1 MFDSELTRLAKT
13 TRRNCRHSLQNQ
25 QKTGGLEVKIIMTP
39 FSQKLLRTSGALIAI
54 SMLSACATNRSNDSL
69 GDKVFDTIGSV
80 TETTIDV
87 SGRALANAKDF
98 LGLYPTPDGKAGTQ
112 NVDSQSLDGGIDMA
126 LIDEDQTLL
135 DDNADIVIEATDSRT
150 AFKQPLDNELANR
163 SVDSTLENNDDLP
176 LDADTAL
183 ALANPDPLAK
193 ESLAAKPAA
202 VETTPAQSVATADL
216 LHEVEPQQN
225 LWDIAK
231 QTTGDANNWHI
242 LADINNLAPD
252 ASVFPGQQLTIPAD
266 MVKPGYFDV
275 TTPALNEPVKTAAQI
290 EAPTAP
296 TAKPAPTSVA
306 EASSDTTRLVIPEQ
320 SAPTSEAPAVADIT
334 ANAEPFEI
342 APDESLWF
350 FAKRTTGDATNWKAI
365 AAQNNFTEK
374 QAVTVRAGQ
383 TIFVPKPL
391 IKAEGVTVAKVA
403 KPTPSEATEA
413 TDVAAA
419 QTKLN
424 ETDGKAVDAAAGALA
439 SATSVLDETQPIKIV
454 EAKFQSDDTT
464 ATPAAIDTT
473 TLATEASQQL
483 DSNAG
488 EQIMVSGTY
497 YPKAI
502 YNEADFA
509 SSLLM
514 RVSPGTQLTVSKA
527 VGPWYEVMTD
537 KGVGYVHTRD
547 IK

>member
-1 MFDSELTRLAKT
+1 MTLLSRKLIR
-13 TRRNCRHSLQNQ
+13 
-25 QKTGGLEVKIIMTP
+25 TGGV
-39 FSQKLLRTSGALIAI
+39 LIAI
-54 SMLSACATNRSNDSL
+54 SMLSACASSQSRDGFGGTVIDTL
-69 GDKVFDTIGSV
+69 GDV
-80 TETTIDV
+80 TEKTIDI
-87 SGRALANAKDF
+87 SGRAIAGAKDF

-112 NVDSQSLDGGIDMA
+112 HIDGESLDGGIDMA

-135 DDNADIVIEATDSRT
+135 DGNSDIVVEATESRV
-150 AFKQPLDNELANR
+150 AVKQPLDNELA
-163 SVDSTLENNDDLP
+163 STNLNNSLENDDLP
-176 LDADTAL
+176 LDTDTAL
-183 ALANPDPLAK
+183 ALSNPDPLATDP
-193 ESLAAKPAA
+193 LQKPAVA
-202 VETTPAQSVATADL
+202 ETSPAQSVATADL
-216 LHEVEPQQN
+216 VHEVEPQQN

-231 QTTGDANNWHI
+231 KTTGDANNWHI

-252 ASVFPGQQLTIPAD
+252 AGVFPGQQLIIPAD

-275 TTPALNEPVKTAAQI
+275 TTPAVTEPVKTAATEAAPASAPI
-290 EAPTAP
+290 KAAPTTVAAA
-296 TAKPAPTSVA
+296 TSETQRLAIPA
-306 EASSDTTRLVIPEQ
+306 Q
-320 SAPTSEAPAVADIT
+320 SAPASEAPALADIT
-334 ANAEPFEI
+334 ENAEPFEI
-342 APDESLWF
+342 EPNESLWY

-391 IKAEGVTVAKVA
+391 IKSEADTVAKVA
-403 KPTPSEATEA
+403 KPDSNEATQA
-413 TDVAAA
+413 TTVAAA

-424 ETDGKAVDAAAGALA
+424 NTDGEAVEAAAGALA
-439 SATSVLDETQPIKIV
+439 SASSILDETQPIKIV
-454 EAKFQSDDTT
+454 EAKFQADGNA
-464 ATPAAIDTT
+464 ATPATVDAT
-473 TLATEASQQL
+473 TLAAEASQQL

-488 EQIMVSGTY
+488 GQIMVSGTY

-502 YNEADFA
+502 YNKADFA

-527 VGPWYEVMTD
+527 IGPWYEVMTD

>member
-1 MFDSELTRLAKT
+1 
-13 TRRNCRHSLQNQ
+13 
-25 QKTGGLEVKIIMTP
+25 MTP
-39 FSQKLLRTSGALIAI
+39 FSRKVIRTSGALIAI
-54 SMLSACATNRSNDSL
+54 SMLSACASSQSRDGFGDTVIDTL
-69 GDKVFDTIGSV
+69 GDV
-80 TETTIDV
+80 TEKTIDI
-87 SGRALANAKDF
+87 SGRAIAGAKDF

-112 NVDSQSLDGGIDMA
+112 HIDSESLDGGIDLA
-126 LIDEDQTLL
+126 LIDEDQTIL
-135 DDNADIVIEATDSRT
+135 DGNSDIIVEATESRV
-150 AFKQPLDNELANR
+150 AVKQPLDIELANG
-163 SVDSTLENNDDLP
+163 SLNNSLQNDDLP

-183 ALANPDPLAK
+183 ALSNPDPLATDTVAQPVSAEK
-193 ESLAAKPAA
+193 KLE
-202 VETTPAQSVATADL
+202 QSVATADL
-216 LHEVEPQQN
+216 IHEVEPQQN

-242 LADINNLAPD
+242 LADINNLAPN

-275 TTPALNEPVKTAAQI
+275 TTPATTIPVDTAAK
-290 EAPTAP
+290 EAAPTAEP
-296 TAKPAPTSVA
+296 IKAATTSVA
-306 EASSDTTRLVIPEQ
+306 AASSEAKRLVIPEQ
-320 SAPTSEAPAVADIT
+320 SAPASDASAIEAPELADVT
-334 ANAEPFEI
+334 ENAEPFEI
-342 APDESLWF
+342 EPNESLWY

-391 IKAEGVTVAKVA
+391 IKSDADTVAKVA
-403 KPTPSEATEA
+403 KPATNEATEA
-413 TDVAAA
+413 TTVAAA
-419 QTKLN
+419 QTTLN
-424 ETDGKAVDAAAGALA
+424 NTDGEAVEAAAGALA
-439 SATSVLDETQPIKIV
+439 SATSILDETQPIKIV
-454 EAKFQSDDTT
+454 EAKFQADGT
-464 ATPAAIDTT
+464 AETPAAVDAT
-473 TLATEASQQL
+473 TLAAEASQQL

-488 EQIMVSGTY
+488 QQIMVSGTY

-502 YNEADFA
+502 YNKADFA